1 MTSTP
6 RRLALTCLAVPLLA
20 ALNGCTEPLAT
31 TTDDTDAGTSTGET
45 GDEPTGGDPTTDA
58 PTTDAPT
65 EQQQRY
71 FLHVDDTPP
80 PPLPAIELDKEKTLE
95 VFGEK
100 AAKQIHL
107 IDVDS
112 GPLIDEVL
120 HRILYACGDKWDDYD
135 PTILDKDLPASP
147 KHDCS
152 LTELG
157 KTFGTTETDRLKSPE
172 YQLVRLLTMTPR
184 NAQVRGTI
192 MNDMSDVYTSYEN
205 SFNKLSFQDV
215 LAASLFCP
223 TDDRPEIVKIG
234 DPNECV
240 NKMQLGN
247 PNEKKQ
253 EADLHVRPFIS
264 TEVLADT
271 LRVTLLD
278 SHPLLKGKNGM
289 MAVTLYDALKDMQ
302 PLSVKYGPDAESGHP
317 GVLKPDDENFT
328 TKSDALTDQFKMVAF
343 AESNLRRVEGI
354 DASVGAGEL
363 YINVLPD
370 EDTSDDVH
378 PPPLNFDFNDPEKVR
393 IEGLTPDPTVDM
405 RMQMFEIDGGAE
417 PGTLAPVSSCDGAH
431 GDDIATCMANLPD
444 TPVGDQYVWSQKVWT
459 LEYII
464 AHAGHAALKDRVYSR
479 CFAPFI
485 QNNQLVACF
494 AEVFIGVAVNN
505 IRPNLQAQAD
515 FYIAND
521 HPRQVL
527 EAQRPPRLLLPPR
540 RRSEPQDRPRN
551 RAVLRQPPPTTTR
564 APTTPARTP
573 ARSAYGYAN
582 PGFFADA
589 ALTDKLSSTT
599 VPGPDD
605 SRPREV
611 PARPGETDPLHAGRR
626 AARPTACASSSP
638 RAPTRPRSSSTC
650 TPGLRPPRHAP
661 RHSPP
666 PLALPTLRPCPT
678 HPAPSPPRSVC
689 HLARQPA
696 SPRSPSTRRGHPRG
710 PRARGDPHR
719 RAALP
724 PPRRQELRRRSSPR
738 RTSRPS
744 SPSGSCARPGC
755 STCRSS
761 RSSATR
767 SASSSTPPP
776 TRPTPCR
783 SRR

>member
-505 IRPNLQAQAD
+505 TPTPPGWTSFSTELDTPKFPPAQYFWELLLDVAQESLHDYTDILGMAKIADGIPEIEEGDLNPTFTLRKLPIGLTSAELEKELRPNLQSQAHILANTVLGRFWKNNARLD
-515 FYIAND
+515 FYYRRGNEVDAGGGAPMLFFVAPSD
-521 HPRQVL
+521 L
-527 EAQRPPRLLLPPR
+527 RPSKDDPG
-540 RRSEPQDRPRN
+540 SI
-551 RAVLRQPPPTTTR
+551 
-564 APTTPARTP
+564 
-573 ARSAYGYAN
+573 SGYGYAN

-589 ALTDKLSSTT
+589 ALQDKLSSTT
-599 VPGPDD
+599 VPGSNDSEHEKYQLAPGKTTLYMQDD
-605 SRPREV
+605 DGITYSLEFLV
-611 PARPGETDPLHAGRR
+611 PEGADPTEIVVR
-626 AARPTACASSSP
+626 
-638 RAPTRPRSSSTC
+638 
-650 TPGLRPPRHAP
+650 
-661 RHSPP
+661 
-666 PLALPTLRPCPT
+666 
-678 HPAPSPPRSVC
+678 V
-689 HLARQPA
+689 
-696 SPRSPSTRRGHPRG
+696 
-710 PRARGDPHR
+710 DPV
-719 RAALP
+719 
-724 PPRRQELRRRSSPR
+724 
-738 RTSRPS
+738 
-744 SPSGSCARPGC
+744 
-755 STCRSS
+755 
-761 RSSATR
+761 
-767 SASSSTPPP
+767 
-776 TRPTPCR
+776 
-783 SRR
+783 